1 MPRSRPRWRPLPVC
15 GLVLSLVC
23 VVATLVCQML
33 RLRAGGG
40 LELVSA
46 TAPLGAVMAACAVV
60 VLSRRPGHRVGIVLM
75 GFGLL
80 WAADGLLE
88 AWYGLG
94 ITPPYGSPPDDLLPG
109 TVFAYWFVARV
120 GAFLLMGLPLV
131 LLLYPTGRL
140 IAGRWRILGLVTV
153 AMTALLPVAL
163 LIMPAGVLE
172 LGMAAPPIDDPDLL
186 SAPIPA
192 VIGFPLLVITRLI
205 TFAAVLPALVLV
217 VVRYLRATGWE
228 RRQLSW
234 LLWAGIVCVILLVIS
249 LLVPSS
255 GLASA
260 ALFVAVAVTTVSV
273 TIGICAPDRW
283 DVDAL
288 VADTVA
294 WGVVAAVVITL
305 DLLVVAVA
313 SRMLGEA
320 LNQRNVT
327 AVVLLLA
334 VLLYAPLR
342 NLIWARVRRLIM
354 GRRGDRYQ
362 VVSGLAAR
370 LESSARVTDQLPTLV
385 GAVAES
391 FKLGYVG
398 VEVFQA
404 SGGRLVAEHGVRPD
418 GITELPI
425 SYSDQTVG
433 RLLLADRGG
442 IRSLLTR
449 ADQALLLD
457 VVRQA
462 AIAVRLTTLAEEVQ
476 ASRERLVLARE
487 EDRRRIRRDL
497 HDGLGPTLGGVG
509 LRLAAAGNAVG
520 GDPDRAKELI
530 ATSRTDLAAA
540 VQEVRRLVH
549 GLRPPALDDLGLL
562 AAVEQ
567 QAETARAGGLR
578 VEIDAGRVD
587 ALPAAVEV
595 AAYRIVAEALTNATR
610 HARAT
615 SARVQLTAEPG
626 VLVVEVADDGIG
638 ISSDRTAGVGLLSL
652 RERAAELGGSTT
664 VTCPPEG
671 GTTVRTVL
679 PFSGGDH
686 E

>member
-1 MPRSRPRWRPLPVC
+1 MPVC
-15 GLVLSLVC
+15 GLLISLAFVI
-23 VVATLVCQML
+23 ATVVCQIL

-40 LELVSA
+40 LELISP
-46 TAPLGAVMAACAVV
+46 TAPLGAVMAACSAVL
-60 VLSRRPGHRVGIVLM
+60 LSRHPGHRVGIVVM
-75 GFGLL
+75 AFGLL
-80 WAADGLLE
+80 WAFDGLLE

-94 ITPPYGSPPDDLLPG
+94 ITPPYGTPPDDLLPG
-109 TVFAYWFVARV
+109 TTFAYWFVARV

-140 IAGRWRILGLVTV
+140 LAGRWRVLGLVTV
-153 AMTALLPVAL
+153 AATVLLPVAL
-163 LIMPAGVLE
+163 LIMPAEVLE
-172 LGMAAPPIDDPDLL
+172 LGMASPPIDDPDLL
-186 SAPIPA
+186 SLPIPA
-192 VIGFPLLVITRLI
+192 AVGFPLLVITRLI

-217 VVRYLRATGWE
+217 VVRYRRSSGLE

-234 LLWAGIVCVILLVIS
+234 LLWAGLVCGILLVIS

-260 ALFVAVAVTTVSV
+260 ALFAAVAVTTVSV
-273 TIGICAPDRW
+273 TIGICAPDRY
-283 DVDAL
+283 DVDGL

-294 WGVVAAVVITL
+294 WGVVAAVVVTL
-305 DLLVVAVA
+305 DLLVVAAV
-313 SRMLGEA
+313 SRLLGDA
-320 LNQRNVT
+320 LDQRNAT
-327 AVVLLLA
+327 AAVLLLA

-342 NLIWARVRRLIM
+342 NLIWARVRRMIM

-370 LESSARVTDQLPTLV
+370 LESSADVTDQLPALV
-385 GAVAES
+385 AAVAES
-391 FKLGYVG
+391 FKLSYVG
-398 VEVFQA
+398 VEVVQT
-404 SGGRLVAEHGVRPD
+404 SGGRLVAEHGRRPD
-418 GITELPI
+418 SITELPI
-425 SYSDQTVG
+425 AYSDQTVG

-442 IRSLLTR
+442 LRSLLTR

-487 EDRRRIRRDL
+487 DDRRRIRRDL

-509 LRLAAAGNAVG
+509 LRLAAATHAIDV
-520 GDPDRAKELI
+520 DPDRAKDLI
-530 ATSRTDLAAA
+530 ATSRADLAAA
-540 VQEVRRLVH
+540 VQDVRRLVH

-562 AAVEQ
+562 AAIEQ
-567 QAETARAGGLR
+567 QAEAARAGGLR
-578 VEIDAGRVD
+578 VEVEPQHVD

-595 AAYRIVAEALTNATR
+595 AAYRIVAEALTNAAR
-610 HARAT
+610 HAQAT
-615 SARVQLTAEPG
+615 SVRVRLSAEPG

-652 RERAAELGGSTT
+652 RERTAELGGSTT

-671 GTTVRTVL
+671 GTIVRAVL
-679 PFSGGDH
+679 PLSGGDH

>member
-1 MPRSRPRWRPLPVC
+1 MG
-15 GLVLSLVC
+15 GLAFALMCVLAT
-23 VVATLVCQML
+23 VVLQIL

-40 LELVSA
+40 LDLVSA
-46 TAPLGAVMAACAVV
+46 TAPLGAVMAGCAAV
-60 VLSRRPGHRVGIVLM
+60 VLSRHRSHRVGIVLM

-80 WAADGLLE
+80 WAVDGLLE

-94 ITPPYGSPPDDLLPG
+94 ITPPYGTPPDDLLPG
-109 TVFAYWFVARV
+109 TTFAYWFVARV

-140 IAGRWRILGLVTV
+140 LAGRWRILGLITV
-153 AMTALLPVAL
+153 AATALLPVAL
-163 LIMPAGVLE
+163 LIMPAEVLE
-172 LGMAAPPIDDPDLL
+172 LGMASPPIDDPDLL
-186 SAPIPA
+186 SLPIPA
-192 VIGFPLLVITRLI
+192 AVGFPLLVITRLI

-217 VVRYLRATGWE
+217 VVRYRRSSGSE

-249 LLVPSS
+249 LLVPSG

-273 TIGICAPDRW
+273 TIGICAPDRY
-283 DVDAL
+283 DVDGL

-294 WGVVAAVVITL
+294 WGVVAAVVVTL
-305 DLLVVAVA
+305 DLMVVAVA
-313 SRMLGEA
+313 SRLLGAA
-320 LNQRNVT
+320 LDQRNVT
-327 AVVLLLA
+327 AAVLLLA

-342 NLIWARVRRLIM
+342 NLIWARVRRMIM

-370 LESSARVTDQLPTLV
+370 LESSADVTDQLPALV
-385 GAVAES
+385 AAVAES

-398 VEVFQA
+398 VEVVQT
-404 SGGRLVAEHGVRPD
+404 SGGRLVAEHGRRPD
-418 GITELPI
+418 RVTELPI
-425 SYSDQTVG
+425 AYSDQTVG

-442 IRSLLTR
+442 LRSLLTR

-509 LRLAAAGNAVG
+509 LRLAAAGNAVDS
-520 GDPDRAKELI
+520 DPVRAKELI
-530 ATSRTDLAAA
+530 ATSRADLTTA

-567 QAETARAGGLR
+567 QAEAARAGGLR
-578 VEIDAGRVD
+578 VAVEPRARRRSAGGGGGRGVPDRRRGALERHPARPGDVGSGSAVRRARCPGGRGRRRRYRDIVGPDRRRRAALAAGAGRRARREHHRHV
-587 ALPAAVEV
+587 PA
-595 AAYRIVAEALTNATR
+595 RGR
-610 HARAT
+610 DDRA
-615 SARVQLTAEPG
+615 S
-626 VLVVEVADDGIG
+626 
-638 ISSDRTAGVGLLSL
+638 RTAPQ
-652 RERAAELGGSTT
+652 RR
-664 VTCPPEG
+664 
-671 GTTVRTVL
+671 
-679 PFSGGDH
+679 
-686 E
+686 